1 MESKL
6 EQVFFGRLATR
17 RDEQKDCGN
26 VLVTVNAPYLSGLQG
41 CHTVGVLGSAAVVVS
56 I

>member
-26 VLVTVNAPYLSGLQG
+26 VLVNAPYLSGLQG
-41 CHTVGVLGSAAVVVS
+41 CHTVGVLY
-56 I
+56 